1 MSYNKYRRYGV
12 TPCIV
17 LGGYM
22 TQLERCLYRQ
32 AELAVK
38 ANKEIEALETVRGLK
53 SKQLFVF
60 YCMVIKSRNKMLEDK

>member
-1 MSYNKYRRYGV
+1 
-12 TPCIV
+12 
-17 LGGYM
+17 M

-38 ANKEIEALETVRGLK
+38 ANKETEALETVRGLK
-53 SKQLFVF
+53 SRQLFVF